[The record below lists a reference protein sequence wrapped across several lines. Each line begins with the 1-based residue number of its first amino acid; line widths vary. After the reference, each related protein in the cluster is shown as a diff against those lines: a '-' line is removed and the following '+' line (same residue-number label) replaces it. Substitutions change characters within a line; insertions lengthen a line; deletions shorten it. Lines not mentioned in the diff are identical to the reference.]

1 MTATTGTATG
11 APTDDLA
18 AEVTA
23 WLDAHWDPDL
33 TVEEWWARLGPSGWA
48 VPTWPVEWYG
58 KGLSRSEGV
67 RVMQTI
73 GGYPALGAPGGLG
86 TLLAGPTI
94 YTHGT
99 DEQKERYLLDIV
111 TGKQAWCQLFSE
123 PGAGS
128 DLAGLNT
135 RAELDGDEWVVN
147 GQKVWTSGGHW
158 SDLGMLLARTDPDV
172 PKHQGITYFA
182 VDMHQPGIEIRP
194 LKELT
199 GRAMFNEV
207 FLTDVRVPV
216 DAAIGG
222 VNNGW
227 AVANTT
233 LMFERSGLGAGGG
246 GGSVAALPGTIG
258 GDLARR
264 AGDFSRARDLTD
276 SGGGGGSMSVPN
288 LTRLARECGTIDDPD
303 IRQSLAQ
310 LYSMNEIA
318 RYTNLR
324 QRALAKSGG
333 IPGLGNIAKLSMSR
347 ILRLTRDLGGRVLG
361 PSATLHGYSAEDVE
375 ALTAAT
381 NGAVQPGVTESMLF
395 AQAPQ
400 IYGGTDEIQKNII
413 GERVLGL
420 PKEPDTN
427 KGKPFREIPKNG

>member
-1 MTATTGTATG
+1 
-11 APTDDLA
+11 
-18 AEVTA
+18 
-23 WLDAHWDPDL
+23 
-33 TVEEWWARLGPSGWA
+33 
-48 VPTWPVEWYG
+48 
-58 KGLSRSEGV
+58 
-67 RVMQTI
+67 MQTI
-73 GGYPALGAPGGLG
+73 AAFPALGAPGGLG

-94 YTHGT
+94 YVHGT
-99 DEQKERYLLDIV
+99 DEQKQRYLLDIV

-172 PKHQGITYFA
+172 AKHQGITYFA

-194 LKELT
+194 LRELT

-246 GGSVAALPGTIG
+246 GGSVAALPGTVG

-264 AGDFSRARDLTD
+264 AGDFRRARDLTD
-276 SGGGGGSMSVPN
+276 SGGGGGSMSVQN
-288 LTRLARECGTIDDPD
+288 LTRLARANGTIDDPD
-303 IRQSLAQ
+303 IRQSLVQ
-310 LYSMNEIA
+310 LHTMNEIA

-333 IPGLGNIAKLSMSR
+333 EIPGLGNIAKLSMSR
-347 ILRLTRDLGGRVLG
+347 ILRPHPRPRRSDPRALRHAARRT
-361 PSATLHGYSAEDVE
+361 PPTTHE
-375 ALTAAT
+375 ALVAAT
-381 NGAVQPGVTESMLF
+381 DGAVQPGVTESMLF

-400 IYGGTDEIQKNII
+400 IYGGTDEIQHNIL

>member
-1 MTATTGTATG
+1 MAATTTTTGT
-11 APTDDLA
+11 TDDLT

-23 WLDAHWDPDL
+23 WLEANWDPEL
-33 TVEEWWARLGPSGWA
+33 TVEEWWDRLGRSGWA
-48 VPTWPVEWYG
+48 VPTWPDEWFG
-58 KGLSRSEGV
+58 KGLSRAESV

-73 GGYPALGAPGGLG
+73 SGFPALGAPGGLG

-99 DEQKERYLLDIV
+99 DEQKQRYLPDIV

-172 PKHQGITYFA
+172 AKHQGITYFA

-216 DAAIGG
+216 ANRVGAEND
-222 VNNGW
+222 GW
-227 AVANTT
+227 RVTNVT
-233 LMFERSGLGAGGG
+233 LKYER
-246 GGSVAALPGTIG
+246 GTAFVSELVDSLRLCA
-258 GDLARR
+258 DLAPY
-264 AGDFSRARDLTD
+264 
-276 SGGGGGSMSVPN
+276 VH
-288 LTRLARECGTIDDPD
+288 DP
-303 IRQSLAQ
+303 AQ
-310 LYSMNEIA
+310 LRELGRCTAELDALWSLTKRNVSQSARGTVGPGAMVMKLAYSEA
-318 RYTNLR
+318 R
-324 QRALAKSGG
+324 QRFGELAL
-333 IPGLGNIAKLSMSR
+333 
-347 ILRLTRDLGGRVLG
+347 RVLDRD
-361 PSATLHGYSAEDVE
+361 ALHVDGNEQIEERLRVV
-375 ALTAAT
+375 ALTIAA
-381 NGAVQPGVTESMLF
+381 GAS
-395 AQAPQ
+395 Q
-400 IYGGTDEIQKNII
+400 IQRNII
-413 GERVLGL
+413 GERVLGF
-420 PKEPDTN
+420 PKEA
-427 KGKPFREIPKNG
+427 R

>member
-1 MTATTGTATG
+1 MTAVTT
-11 APTDDLA
+11 APTDDLTV
-18 AEVTA
+18 EVTA
-23 WLDAHWDPDL
+23 WLDANWDPDL
-33 TVEEWWARLGPSGWA
+33 TVEEWWDRLGHSGWA
-48 VPTWPVEWYG
+48 VPTWPEEWFG
-58 KGLSRSEGV
+58 KGLSRAEGV

-73 GGYPALGAPGGLG
+73 SGYPALGAPGGLG

-94 YTHGT
+94 YVHGT
-99 DEQKERYLLDIV
+99 DEQKQRYLDDIV

-172 PKHQGITYFA
+172 AKHQGITYFA

-194 LKELT
+194 LRELT

-207 FLTDVRVPV
+207 FLTDVRVPA

-246 GGSVAALPGTIG
+246 GGSVAALPGTVG

-264 AGDFSRARDLTD
+264 AGDFSRARAT
-276 SGGGGGSMSVPN
+276 SP
-288 LTRLARECGTIDDPD
+288 TRAVAAARCRCRTSPASRAPTAPSTIPT
-303 IRQSLAQ
+303 SA
-310 LYSMNEIA
+310 
-318 RYTNLR
+318 
-324 QRALAKSGG
+324 
-333 IPGLGNIAKLSMSR
+333 SR
-347 ILRLTRDLGGRVLG
+347 SCSSTR
-361 PSATLHGYSAEDVE
+361 
-375 ALTAAT
+375 
-381 NGAVQPGVTESMLF
+381 
-395 AQAPQ
+395 
-400 IYGGTDEIQKNII
+400 
-413 GERVLGL
+413 
-420 PKEPDTN
+420 
-427 KGKPFREIPKNG
+427 